1 MKFTAV
7 AFDLDGTLYPE
18 YRLNLRLLPF
28 IIKEQRLLRA
38 FGRARKLL
46 RDYDRDCGGRPD
58 FPPETKV
65 PHGGDFYDAQAAII
79 GKILGEGT
87 EIVREK
93 TERLIYRGWEPL
105 FNEVK
110 LFPHVRETL
119 EAFRKAGIKL
129 GILSDFP
136 LETKLENLKIN
147 HYWDVVLCSEL
158 TGHIKPSPLPF
169 LELARRMGMPAGE
182 ILYVGNS
189 APYDAEGSRGAGM
202 KSALVCPAWKRLFA
216 VPNREIP
223 GGTPAD
229 FCFSDYR
236 QLCEYVL
243 N

>member
-1 MKFTAV
+1 VKFTAV

-18 YRLNLRLLPF
+18 YRLNLRILPF
-28 IIKEQRLLRA
+28 IIKEQRFLRA
-38 FGRARKLL
+38 LGSARKLL
-46 RDYDRDCGGRPD
+46 RDYDRDNGGNPGY
-58 FPPETKV
+58 PPELKV
-65 PHGGDFYDAQAAII
+65 PSGGGFYDAQAAIM
-79 GKILGEGT
+79 GKILGEGA

-93 TERLIYRGWEPL
+93 TERLIYRGWEPI
-105 FNEVK
+105 FNKVK

-119 EAFRKAGIKL
+119 EAFRKAGIKM

-136 LETKLENLKIN
+136 LEIKLKNLNILD
-147 HYWDVVLCSEL
+147 YWDVVLCSEM
-158 TGHIKPSPLPF
+158 TGHLKPAPVPF
-169 LELARRMGMPAGE
+169 LELARRMGTPAGE

-202 KSALVCPAWKRLFA
+202 KSALVRPAWKSLFA
-216 VPNREIP
+216 APGGEVP

-236 QLCEYVL
+236 QLCDYVL